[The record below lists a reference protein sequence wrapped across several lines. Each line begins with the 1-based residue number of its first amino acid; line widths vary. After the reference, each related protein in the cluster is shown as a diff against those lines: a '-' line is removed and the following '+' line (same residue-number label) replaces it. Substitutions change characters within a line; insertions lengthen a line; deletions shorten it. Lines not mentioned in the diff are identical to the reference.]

1 MVSKLGM
8 KVSSKPKKIPLGCLC
23 LDRLLQGGLPEGQI
37 STFYGEASSGKT
49 TIALQYSITC
59 ARSRFDVLYVDSDL
73 SFSVERMLQM
83 APDFEEIA
91 SYIKI
96 FTPKN
101 FFEQTILIENLET
114 YINPTTGLIVFDTIN
129 GLYRAALEISEKN
142 FLLNKE
148 LNRQVA
154 YLSYYARK
162 YNLPV
167 LLTSQVHGVISEEGE
182 VVKPVGTRILEFWSQ
197 NIVRLSLTGKPS
209 LRRAY
214 LEKINGRMVSN
225 VFCQYSLTSSG
236 VE

>member
-1 MVSKLGM
+1 MIKI
-8 KVSSKPKKIPLGCLC
+8 SSKPRRVPSGCLC
-23 LDRLLQGGLPEGQI
+23 LDRLLQGGLPGGHI

-49 TIALQYSITC
+49 TIALQCSIVC
-59 ARSRFDVLYVDSDL
+59 ARSRFCVLYVDSDL
-73 SFSVERMLQM
+73 SFSVERVFQM

-101 FFEQTILIENLET
+101 LFEQTILIENFET
-114 YINPTTGLIVFDTIN
+114 HITPSTGLIVFDTIN
-129 GLYRAALEISEKN
+129 SLYRIALESSEKN

-154 YLSYYARK
+154 YLSYYAQK

-167 LLTSQVHGVISEEGE
+167 LLTSQVHGVVSEKGE
-182 VVKPVGTRILEFWSQ
+182 LVKPVATRILEFWSQ
-197 NIVRLSLTGKPS
+197 NIVKLSLTGKPG

-214 LEKINGRMVSN
+214 LEKISGRFVSN
-225 VFCQYSLTSSG
+225 VFCHYSLTSSG

>member
-1 MVSKLGM
+1 MGVNT
-8 KVSSKPKKIPLGCLC
+8 SSKPKKIPSGCLC

-49 TIALQYSITC
+49 TIALQCSIIC
-59 ARSRFDVLYVDSDL
+59 ARSGFYVLYVDSDL
-73 SFSVERMLQM
+73 SFSVERVFQM
-83 APDFEEIA
+83 APDFEEVA

-101 FFEQTILIENLET
+101 FFEQTVLIENFET
-114 YINPTTGLIVFDTIN
+114 HINSTTGLIVFDTIN
-129 GLYRAALEISEKN
+129 GLYRIALESSEKN

-148 LNRQVA
+148 LNRQIA
-154 YLSYYARK
+154 YLFYYAQK
-162 YNLPV
+162 HSLPV
-167 LLTSQVHGVISEEGE
+167 LLTSQVHGVIGE
-182 VVKPVGTRILEFWSQ
+182 KGELVKPVATRILEFWSQ
-197 NIVRLSLTGKPS
+197 NIVRLSLTGKPG

-214 LEKINGRMVSN
+214 LEKIGGRFVSN